1 LRYAEFVVPL
11 VKAVQE
17 LAGQNEEEQEII
29 DLLKQQN
36 EMLMKRLDK
45 LERK

>member
-1 LRYAEFVVPL
+1 L

-17 LAGQNEEEQEII
+17 LAGQNEEQQEII

-36 EMLMKRLDK
+36 EMLMKRLDM
-45 LERK
+45 LESE